1 MIVGADSYKI
11 AEQAPKYVARNKP
24 KSFLHFFLH
33 NKPILYLTCRA
44 FCCPPSNTHLQE
56 HPELLSDVMKAMEM
70 RLDHARVVDM
80 FRKEKSLPL
89 IKDYLLNVQKTNIL
103 EVREG
108 GVGVAAMW
116 VMPPCMFRC
125 RQAGPVELGRGA

>member
-1 MIVGADSYKI
+1 M
-11 AEQAPKYVARNKP
+11 
-24 KSFLHFFLH
+24 L
-33 NKPILYLTCRA
+33 
-44 FCCPPSNTHLQE
+44 PPQE

-103 EVREG
+103 EV
-108 GVGVAAMW
+108 GVRTVC
-116 VMPPCMFRC
+116 VCVC
-125 RQAGPVELGRGA
+125 V

>member
-1 MIVGADSYKI
+1 MIVGAESYKI
-11 AEQAPKYVARNKP
+11 AEQALKYVARNKP
-24 KSFLHFFLH
+24 KSFSH

-70 RLDHARVVDM
+70 RLDHARVVNI

-103 EVREG
+103 EVWGGVFMCRLPVWRREGREG
-108 GVGVAAMW
+108 GV
-116 VMPPCMFRC
+116 
-125 RQAGPVELGRGA
+125 L